1 MSRLNVNPTRMQ
13 LKSLQSRLKIAVKG
27 HKLLKDKSDE
37 LIRQYSSLIKQNY
50 VLRKKV
56 EESVRLLLS
65 SFCQAKGYMSIPQVL
80 STFLNKNENVFEST
94 FKEKNILNLSVP
106 DVSVSYKN
114 ENSSSEN
121 QNSLIDLPYSF
132 VSTNIEFDFLAR
144 KCEEVVPDLIKLS
157 NIEKTCQILA
167 FDILHTKRRVNALE
181 FIMIPQLEETIKYI
195 SMKIEENDRSSRIR
209 LIKVKSIMQGK

>member
-50 VLRKKV
+50 DLRKSV
-56 EESVRLLLS
+56 EEEIRVLLT
-65 SFCQAKGYMSIPQVL
+65 SFCKAKGYMSVPQVL
-80 STFLNKNENVFEST
+80 STFLSKNENSFEST
-94 FKEKNILNLSVP
+94 FEEKSILNLSVP
-106 DVSVSYKN
+106 NIGVSFKN
-114 ENSSSEN
+114 VNINDEKNN
-121 QNSLIDLPYSF
+121 DFDLPYSF
-132 VSTNIEFDFLAR
+132 VLTNPEFDILAQ
-144 KCEEVVPDLIKLS
+144 KCKEIVPNMVRLS

-195 SMKIEENDRSSRIR
+195 SMKIEENDRASRIR
-209 LIKVKSIMQGK
+209 LIKVKSIMQNK